1 MDLKNID
8 LSELSLVEQM
18 KLYEFYDAYN
28 RPYPPS
34 MTWRDCRAEGLEPKE
49 YTHCGLVEIQESM
62 DELDALSSFH
72 LSEDGT
78 VMAGE
83 SPRASWM
90 DRKINAW
97 SRREVWSL

>member
-28 RPYPPS
+28 RPYPPA
-34 MTWRDCRAEGLEPKE
+34 MTWRDCVKEGLEKKE

-62 DELDALSSFH
+62 DELEVLSSFH

-97 SRREVWSL
+97 SRREEWSL